1 MLELLLDFA
10 RRTPLCPAHEVAD
23 RDIWRNL
30 DEHVDVILR
39 QGAVDDRH
47 AHLLAH
53 LPDDLA
59 HPQADIAN
67 QHLVAILRR
76 PDDVV
81 AMMKSRVTTLA
92 VAHSL

>member
-1 MLELLLDFA
+1 MLELLLDLA
-10 RRTPLCPAHEVAD
+10 RRASLGPADEVAD
-23 RDIWRNL
+23 RDVWRDF
-30 DEHVDVILR
+30 DEHVDVITCE
-39 QGAVDDRH
+39 GTVDDRH

-92 VAHSL
+92 VAQSL